1 MQVDQQP
8 QGAPSRQQLQG
19 AIAQLEKALAALEGQ
34 DEVVRAPIQAQLAE
48 KKKQLGELLPP
59 KPVGKRLDG
68 ARAALERAAKRQQA
82 ADEGVELAL
91 AVQKAAAEETAKLR
105 AEVV

>member
-1 MQVDQQP
+1 M
-8 QGAPSRQQLQG
+8 
-19 AIAQLEKALAALEGQ
+19 
-34 DEVVRAPIQAQLAE
+34 
-48 KKKQLGELLPP
+48 
-59 KPVGKRLDG
+59 GKRLDG